1 MKQLRIHHA
10 LTAFLLFL
18 AACSAD
24 SPVPR
29 RSTVNGPRQV
39 TPAAADGIRLSGQD
53 TLEQDADLQD
63 TGPTVRVDL
72 VPGSLVADVLETN
85 LNGNNFEEQ
94 IVAYLDA
101 GGGSGRIEV
110 AVIENDILGSGYQL
124 VWTDTTLATNLRGL
138 RVGAEDVT
146 GDFEPEIVVSGVDAD
161 GRETM
166 NIFSRQQG
174 STELQYVEIASIT
187 SSGTI
192 EIERSSRDESYNLR
206 EQRAEPYVII
216 AQAEDP
222 DSENILDLIETRYE
236 FSASGDG
243 YVQVD
248 ERVISGGV
256 VEQNQL
262 QVLFRSGADSF
273 AEFLS
278 GPWYR
283 ETGEGLSIVTFDTR
297 GDRIVFNGGD
307 MQESFDWE
315 LSRKTISSGVQLM
328 LRNRNIR
335 SMNTF
340 VRVRVLALDQV
351 LVDLHDRSRWDGTY
365 RRVSTSLL
373 TTLTQAD
380 GGRIVPAPLELNG
393 TYSDDSGV
401 DIDFRGQRF
410 ELTEGEERV
419 QGTASVYRVTED
431 DRYVLELVIFDES
444 ARRSGRRV
452 YTFDHD
458 ITSHSDRIVRTLELQ
473 PARLTVNGVS
483 SAPGSRLLLEQT
495 ELAGSD

>member
-1 MKQLRIHHA
+1 M
-10 LTAFLLFL
+10 TAFFLVL

-24 SPVPR
+24 SPVPE
-29 RSTVNGPRQV
+29 RSVGNGPRRV
-39 TPAAADGIRLSGQD
+39 TPAAAENIRLSGQD
-53 TLEQDADLQD
+53 ALEQAPSREE
-63 TGPTVRVDL
+63 TEPAVRVDL

-94 IVAYLDA
+94 IVAYLDS
-101 GGGSGRIEV
+101 GGESGTIEV
-110 AVIENDILGSGYQL
+110 AVIENDIVDSGYQL
-124 VWTDTTLATNLRGL
+124 VWTAPTLATNLRGL
-138 RVGAEDVT
+138 RVSAEDVT
-146 GDFEPEIVVSGVDAD
+146 GNFEPEIIVSGVDDD

-166 NIFSRQQG
+166 NVFSRADD

-187 SSGTI
+187 STGTI
-192 EIERSSRDESYNLR
+192 EIERSSRGEEYNLR
-206 EQRAEPYVII
+206 EQRADPYVII

-222 DSENILDLIETRYE
+222 DSENVLDLIETRYE
-236 FSASGDG
+236 VSPSEGA

-248 ERVISGGV
+248 ERRISGGV

-262 QVLFRSGADSF
+262 QILFRSGSDAF

-297 GDRIVFNGGD
+297 GEQVVFNGGD

-340 VRVRVLALDQV
+340 VRVRVRALDQIV
-351 LVDLHDRSRWDGTY
+351 VDLHDRSRWDGTY
-365 RRVSTSLL
+365 RRVSSSLL

-380 GGRIVPAPLELNG
+380 EGRIEPAPLELSG
-393 TYSDDSGV
+393 TYTDDSGV
-401 DIDFRGQRF
+401 DIHFRGERF
-410 ELTEGEERV
+410 ELTEDEERL
-419 QGTASVYRVTED
+419 QGTASVYRIPED
-431 DRYVLELVIFDES
+431 DRYVLELVIFDQS
-444 ARRSGRRV
+444 ARRNGRRV
-452 YTFDHD
+452 YTFEHD

-483 SAPGSRLLLEQT
+483 SAPGSRLLLEQI